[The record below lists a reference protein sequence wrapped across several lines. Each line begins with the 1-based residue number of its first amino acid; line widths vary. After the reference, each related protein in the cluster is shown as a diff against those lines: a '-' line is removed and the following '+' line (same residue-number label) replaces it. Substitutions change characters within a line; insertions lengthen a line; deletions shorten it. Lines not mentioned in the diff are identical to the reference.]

1 MLLKLLLTTICVQS
15 SVSYHVLFYHNW
27 GTKSHLI
34 QVIPLMEELLERGH
48 EVTSVMF
55 DEAKLKNANYTE
67 ILVPNAGAQMAL
79 EISNILMKQE
89 PWNSTSLRSLWD
101 AAKQSV
107 EDIAVH
113 PLRDDKFKDFL
124 KSERKV
130 DLIVSGMSIGAFL
143 ADYFD
148 CPIALFSPI
157 GLSSFNMV
165 GTGIDIN
172 QSIQPLVTGGPP
184 NLIEPMTFLERVGN
198 HIKFRAEV
206 FFVERFLSLVAEH
219 QREEWGSMTIRDPIT
234 VMRDRFSIF
243 VSTSHPITHG
253 PWPYPPNV
261 IECGGLHLKDPKP
274 LPTDLRN
281 FMDSSASGVVFVSFG
296 SAIKPSLMPE
306 ERVAIFLEAFKK
318 IDLSVVWKWDSQ
330 IPNLPNNVMISSWV
344 PQQDL
349 LAHPNLKVFVT
360 HGGIGSIMESI
371 YHKATIVGIPLTNDQ
386 KPNLL
391 RAVKHGYARM
401 LDWGTLTADELA
413 NAINEGI
420 RDGEMNSALE
430 KIHSMYVDSMQRPV
444 ESAAWWLEYVCR
456 HRGPGIL
463 QPSAGKD
470 IPWYQ
475 YHHADIALFIVV
487 ICSLVCSASV
497 LSCTLCCRMC
507 FKTKVKTE

>member
-1 MLLKLLLTTICVQS
+1 
-15 SVSYHVLFYHNW
+15 
-27 GTKSHLI
+27 
-34 QVIPLMEELLERGH
+34 MEELLDRGH
-48 EVTSVMF
+48 EVTSVLF
-55 DEAKLKNANYTE
+55 DEANLKNANYTE
-67 ILVPNAGAQMAL
+67 ILVPNAGEQIAL
-79 EISNILMKQE
+79 EINNILMKQDR
-89 PWNSTSLRSLWD
+89 WNITTFGSLWD
-101 AAKQSV
+101 ALKQTPEV
-107 EDIAVH
+107 TVRA
-113 PLRDDKFKDFL
+113 LRDDKFKDFL

-143 ADYFD
+143 ADHFD
-148 CPIALFSPI
+148 CPIALFSPM

-172 QSIQPLVTGGPP
+172 LSIQPPITGPP
-184 NLIEPMTFLERVGN
+184 NMIEPMTFLERVKN
-198 HIKFRAEV
+198 HIKFRVEV
-206 FFVERFLSLVAEH
+206 FFVEWFLSLVVDY
-219 QREEWGSMTIRDPIT
+219 QREEWGSVMIRDPISI
-234 VMRDRFSIF
+234 MRDRFSVI

-261 IECGGLHLKDPKP
+261 IECGGLHLKDPQP
-274 LPTDLRN
+274 LPTDLMN
-281 FMDSSASGVVFVSFG
+281 FMDSSAKGVVYVSFG

-306 ERVAIFLEAFKK
+306 ERVSIFLEAFKK

-330 IPNLPNNVMISSWV
+330 IPNLPSNVMISSWV

-371 YHKATIVGIPLTNDQ
+371 YHKATIVGIPLANDHM
-386 KPNLL
+386 PNLL
-391 RAVKHGYARM
+391 RAVRHGYARI
-401 LDWGTLTADELA
+401 LDWGTLSADQLA

-430 KIHSMYVDSMQRPV
+430 VIHNMYVDNMQRPV

-456 HRGPGIL
+456 HKGAGIL
-463 QPSAGKD
+463 QPSVGKD

-475 YHHADIALFIVV
+475 FHHMDIVIFIFA
-487 ICSLVCSASV
+487 IFSLICSASV

-507 FKTKVKTE
+507 LKTKVKTE